1 MRLTTKSRYALQA
14 ICDLAM
20 NYAGGPLSI
29 RNISRRQS
37 ISTAYLSQI
46 FNKLKKKGLVKSIR
60 GPGGGYLLAKQLDE
74 VNVKDIIQALDEPF
88 LPVFCLDEKK
98 VSRRCLRQK
107 DCVPRIVW
115 KKLGEKITEILENT
129 TLADLCNEARES
141 LPSTKLAHKFAFHI

>member
-29 RNISRRQS
+29 RNISRRQN

-46 FNKLKKKGLVKSIR
+46 FNKLKKKGLVRSIR

-88 LPVFCLDEKK
+88 LPVFCLDEEME
-98 VSRRCLRQK
+98 SQSCLRQK

-129 TLADLCNEARES
+129 TLADLCNEAREN
-141 LPSTKLAHKFAFHI
+141 LPSTHLNHKFAFHI